1 MYALAC
7 GDLRRRAHSFE
18 HAAHLASMAH
28 TGDANELQQK
38 ANRLHTEPAALE
50 DLHQLQATTHHPHC
64 LSHANRVG
72 TDGWDYGFN
81 AACSC
86 HRNKRIRQAGGKARR

>member
-1 MYALAC
+1 MTSDELHARAYEMSYSAYLAR
-7 GDLRRRAHSFE
+7 L
-18 HAAHLASMAH
+18 AH
-28 TGDANELQQK
+28 TGDANELQ
-38 ANRLHTEPAALE
+38 ADADRLHAEANKLD

-81 AACSC
+81 EACSC
-86 HRNKRIRQAGGKARR
+86 HRNERIRQAGGKAKR

>member
-1 MYALAC
+1 MYALAG
-7 GDLRRRAHSFE
+7 GDLHRRAYSFE

-28 TGDANELQQK
+28 TGDANELQ
-38 ANRLHTEPAALE
+38 ADADRLHAEANKLD

-81 AACSC
+81 EACSC
-86 HRNKRIRQAGGKARR
+86 HRNERIRQAGGKAKR